1 MLYAQEKS
9 LEPFLTTSLCS
20 FQFNPFSKI
29 RLSSSITGRIASS
42 AVSNAQL
49 RLANTLRA
57 LPQNNI
63 PTYFLSYHKNL
74 TKKPKGKKPIEG
86 LLKCREFGH
95 HRFCLPN

>member
-42 AVSNAQL
+42 AVSNTQL

-57 LPQNNI
+57 LPPEQ
-63 PTYFLSYHKNL
+63 YSNL
-74 TKKPKGKKPIEG
+74 FP
-86 LLKCREFGH
+86 
-95 HRFCLPN
+95 